1 PPPEIVPL
9 ERPRVVPRESVPRLR
24 DDYRVGLQ
32 LGSGIDAARMGV
44 ALGARV
50 VWHSRWVIDA
60 QAGYATQR
68 SNADGIEGVFV
79 NGCLG
84 FGVEVSPGPLKIDAT
99 IGFASQWQSAERASN
114 GAEASEVNVGG
125 ELAVGGRY
133 ASSPVAPFLEFR

>member
-1 PPPEIVPL
+1 LAGTLAELERIQSEAKAQEQREREQAREEEAHVPPKPPPEIVPL

-44 ALGARV
+44 ALGAGV

-84 FGVEVSPGPLKIDAT
+84 FGGEVSPGPLKIDAT
-99 IGFASQWQSAERASN
+99 IGFASQWQSA
-114 GAEASEVNVGG
+114 
-125 ELAVGGRY
+125 
-133 ASSPVAPFLEFR
+133 